1 MNDKILHIVIK
12 YLNKEYGDLKEY
24 TTDVYPNSK
33 LYVKDKRAYMKLDY
47 ENGYLKVDYDTIWTD
62 LINLFDLRIA
72 EIQHVISKWVEE
84 IYNIKG
90 VTPMN
95 LFGAWAIVVEETH
108 NPLFFD

>member
-1 MNDKILHIVIK
+1 MDNKLIDIVIR

-33 LYVKDKRAYMKLDY
+33 LYVKDKKAYMKLDLKH
-47 ENGYLKVDYDTIWTD
+47 GYFGVDYDTIWTD
-62 LINLFDLRIA
+62 LINLFDLGTV

-90 VTPMN
+90 FTPMN
-95 LFGAWAIVVEETH
+95 LFGAWAIVVDTIQ
-108 NPLFFD
+108 LDGI